1 MKRFPVGE
9 TYALV
14 DDEDYDML
22 KALAFSWY
30 EREGYA
36 VTKIADA
43 GGARRR
49 QLSMHRIVMEEN
61 NPNVVIDHIDGNRL
75 NNQKANLRRFTLKE
89 NANNRIDNQ
98 RVYAFGE
105 TKTIAE
111 WVEDSRCSVDYE
123 TLQKRFKSGV
133 PPELAILALKGEI

>member
-1 MKRFPVGE
+1 MKRFPVGD

-36 VTKIADA
+36 VTKVADA
-43 GGARRR
+43 GRARRR
-49 QLSMHRIVMEEN
+49 QLSMHRVVTREN
-61 NPNVVIDHIDGNRL
+61 NPVVVIDHIDGNRL

-89 NANNRIDNQ
+89 NANNRIDN
-98 RVYAFGE
+98 RKIFAFGE
-105 TKTIAE
+105 TKTVSE
-111 WVEDSRCSVDYE
+111 WVDDPRCSVDYE
-123 TLQKRFKSGV
+123 MLQKRFKAGV